1 MASRIAGALGR
12 ARGPILAITCVH
24 VLSVTVGAIMVHAG
38 NEAALRFG
46 DRLVERAHATDPASL
61 ALAGGHRV
69 QAAAWDFSRNLL
81 LAAVPATVGGLAIV
95 VPYLTT
101 AYRGW
106 VGGIVSVDRTHA
118 SRLRDPRERTY
129 YLVTLVLQLI
139 PYSMAGGAG
148 VTLGLAYLRRAQF
161 PGPRWL
167 GLPRAAV
174 QDVLWIYLLI
184 VPLFAIASAW
194 EFLAR

>member
-1 MASRIAGALGR
+1 MTSALRGALGR
-12 ARGPILAITCVH
+12 ARGQIIAIICVH
-24 VLSVTVGAIMVHAG
+24 VLSITVGAIMVHAG
-38 NEAALRFG
+38 NEASLRFG
-46 DRLVERAHATDPASL
+46 DRLVERAHASDPASL

-69 QAAAWDFSRNLL
+69 EAAAWDFSRNLL
-81 LAAVPATVGGLAIV
+81 LAAVPATVAGLAIV

-118 SRLRDPRERTY
+118 SRLREPAERTY
-129 YLVTLVLQLI
+129 YLVTLILQLI

-148 VTLGLAYLRRAQF
+148 VTLGLAYLRRARY

-184 VPLFAIASAW
+184 VPLFAIASTW